1 MLTLPS
7 GYMRVGS
14 QPVLGAAHAFDIPE
28 FFGMGKQTSF
38 IAVDSIGK
46 YSGLYSEG
54 GLAE

>member
-1 MLTLPS
+1 
-7 GYMRVGS
+7 MRVGS